1 MSLFDGPAPEI
12 AEFPDAD
19 AEIKAV
25 AGWLA
30 GLADEGFTEREVALL
45 VRSEDELPRAK
56 AVRDTFRSLSGLNEG
71 PEVRVMHDSK
81 GSEYRAV
88 AVMACDEDVIPKE
101 DRLLEARDEA
111 MIEEIM
117 ATERHL
123 LYVAT
128 TRARERLWV
137 SGAGRVSEFLED
149 LV

>member
-1 MSLFDGPAPEI
+1 
-12 AEFPDAD
+12 
-19 AEIKAV
+19 
-25 AGWLA
+25 
-30 GLADEGFTEREVALL
+30 
-45 VRSEDELPRAK
+45 
-56 AVRDTFRSLSGLNEG
+56 
-71 PEVRVMHDSK
+71 MHDSK
-81 GSEYRAV
+81 GAEYRAV